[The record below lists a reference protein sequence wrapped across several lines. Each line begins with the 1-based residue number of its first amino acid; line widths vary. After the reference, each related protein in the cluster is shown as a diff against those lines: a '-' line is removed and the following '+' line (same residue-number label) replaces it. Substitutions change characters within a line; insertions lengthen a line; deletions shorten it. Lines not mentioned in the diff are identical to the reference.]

1 VAAHL
6 LHTPPPLA
14 VRGFT
19 RRCKNPG
26 KRAGLAE
33 LLLLFPSLPA
43 VRIPITCKKEKNTQ
57 MAVDFISFFFR
68 FVSVSFWICF
78 PAGPSLVSV
87 FSSASGSC
95 QQGGG
100 MGSGCGFAGGAAVSP
115 LQ

>member
-1 VAAHL
+1 VAARL
-6 LHTPPPLA
+6 LHAPLPLA
-14 VRGFT
+14 ARGFT

-26 KRAGLAE
+26 KRVSLVQ

-43 VRIPITCKKEKNTQ
+43 VRIPVTCKKEKNTQ
-57 MAVDFISFFFR
+57 MAVDFISFFLR
-68 FVSVSFWICF
+68 SISVSFWVCF
-78 PAGPSLVSV
+78 PAGPSLVSI
-87 FSSASGSC
+87 FSSTSGSC

>member
-19 RRCKNPG
+19 RHCKNPR
-26 KRAGLAE
+26 KRVGLAQ
-33 LLLLFPSLPA
+33 LLLLFLSLPA
-43 VRIPITCKKEKNTQ
+43 VRIPVTCKKEKNTQ
-57 MAVDFISFFFR
+57 MAIDFISFFFR
-68 FVSVSFWICF
+68 SVSVSFWICF

-95 QQGGG
+95 QQEGG
-100 MGSGCGFAGGAAVSP
+100 MGSGCESTGGAAVSP